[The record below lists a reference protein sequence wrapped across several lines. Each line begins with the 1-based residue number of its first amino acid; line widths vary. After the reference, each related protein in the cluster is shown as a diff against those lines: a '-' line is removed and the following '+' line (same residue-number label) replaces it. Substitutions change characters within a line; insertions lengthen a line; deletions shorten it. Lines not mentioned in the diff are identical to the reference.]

1 MKTVVISNDA
11 LKEEWIQ
18 QGCLDDAM
26 FEWISEPGYI
36 KEADCYID
44 LLFNNDADRINKLKK
59 LSTGSDGQP
68 ALIIVNSVIA
78 TLKELPENFIRIN
91 GWHTFLKR
99 QLVEASFN
107 NNDHKIKA
115 EKFFV
120 SCNKSLEWVPDVPG
134 FISARVISMIIN
146 EAYFALDENVSSKH
160 EIDTAMKL
168 GTNYPYGPFEWSE
181 KIGLKN
187 VYELLTTLSKINSRY
202 DPSALLK
209 KEALLS

>member
-18 QGCLDDAM
+18 QGGLEDAM

-36 KEADCYID
+36 KETDCYID

-59 LSTGSDGQP
+59 LQP
-68 ALIIVNSVIA
+68 SLIIVNSVIA

-91 GWHTFLKR
+91 GWPTFLKR
-99 QLVEASFN
+99 QLVEASCN
-107 NNDHKIKA
+107 NNDLKIKA
-115 EKFFV
+115 EKIFV
-120 SCNKSLEWVPDVPG
+120 SCNKSVEWVPDVPG

-146 EAYFALDENVSSKH
+146 EAYFALDEKVSSKH

-187 VYELLTTLSKINSRY
+187 VCELLTTLSKINSRY
-202 DPSALLK
+202 EPSALLK